1 MNRKIL
7 KVAAQYSIPAIAQS
21 GYIIVPLVELFK
33 AKKTPLAHLS
43 AKEEKAARRVLD
55 ASMSY
60 MMTNA
65 DDAPNAL
72 YLHEFDIFHP
82 YASFLLLPMNHVADG
97 AMSATMMLEECFEG
111 SLAACFSEACYRI
124 HLKTTARP
132 ELDEAVAATENDAPY
147 LGVCQHELKV
157 TKTDTDGW
165 TASDMPTSPDGA
177 TLSGDAPS
185 SCYSDGSDTSS
196 SSCSDTSF

>member
-7 KVAAQYSIPAIAQS
+7 KIAGQYIIPAIAQS

-43 AKEEKAARRVLD
+43 NKEEKAARRVLD

-60 MMTNA
+60 MMAHDKPET
-65 DDAPNAL
+65 L
-72 YLHEFDIFHP
+72 YHHEGNVFHP
-82 YASFLLLPMNHVADG
+82 DAAFLLLPMNHVKDG
-97 AMSATMMLEECFEG
+97 AMSATMMLEECFG
-111 SLAACFSEACYRI
+111 GNLAACFSEACDRI
-124 HLKTTARP
+124 FVKTDTFN
-132 ELDEAVAATENDAPY
+132 ELYGKPDDAPY

-165 TASDMPTSPDGA
+165 TQIDMPTSPDGA
-177 TLSGDAPS
+177 YLPNDAPS

-196 SSCSDTSF
+196 CSDTSSL